1 MHTHRW
7 RLLISVGLSIGI
19 IILAY
24 INRHHIQESF
34 SLLRQIQPIW
44 IVLALT
50 IELVSFFVASQV
62 YHRVLHSLGYKLG
75 IVRIWAT
82 ALVAI
87 VVSQS
92 VPAGGVASYAFL
104 MQSFRRSGIPSGH
117 SALLA
122 SLEALSY
129 AAAMLLFFV
138 FSIFYIA
145 AYSTGGTP
153 EGTMIAAGVG
163 TFVISGAVYVLT
175 RDQEMLADWLLKIK
189 NTIARI
195 LRRNWSDGPIL
206 RIVEDL
212 ACGRS
217 LIITRRSEVLRLIG
231 IQLCAL
237 CGHSIALLIV
247 LHSLGATTSIF
258 VVMSA
263 FGVALISSTFN
274 VLPGGGGTVEAAVVL
289 SLQSLGVGNEAISAA
304 VIFRLLNFWLLIPV
318 VAICYRWIM
327 HGSAVQATTVVSAEQ

>member
-7 RLLISVGLSIGI
+7 RLLISLGLSVGI

-24 INRHHIQESF
+24 VNRHHIQESL

-44 IVLALT
+44 MILALT
-50 IELVSFFVASQV
+50 IVLGSFFIASQV

-75 IVRIWAT
+75 VIRIWAT

-104 MQSFRRSGIPSGH
+104 MQSFRRSNISSGH

-129 AAAMLLFFV
+129 AVAMLLFFV

-145 AYSTGGTP
+145 IYSTGGTP
-153 EGTMIAAGVG
+153 AGTMAAGGVG
-163 TFVISGAVYVLT
+163 LFVISGAVYVLT
-175 RDQEMLADWLLKIK
+175 RDQEVLADWLLRVK

-195 LRRNWSDGPIL
+195 LRRNWGDGPIL
-206 RIVEDL
+206 KIVEDL
-212 ACGRS
+212 ARGRS
-217 LIITRRSEVLRLIG
+217 LIITRRSEVIRLIG

-247 LHSLGATTSIF
+247 LYSLGTTTSIF

-289 SLQSLGVGNEAISAA
+289 SLQSLGIGNEAISAA
-304 VIFRLLNFWLLIPV
+304 VIFRLLNFWILLPV

-327 HGSAVQATTVVSAEQ
+327 HGSASQAGAVVSVKH